1 MDEIV
6 FLNMKDCLLNNVVV
20 LNEEESTVLS
30 LKGKLGIHGI
40 QADPL
45 NVQVGKVLAK
55 DDIHNPDEINPDH
68 PVVDM
73 ESVRILCVAHY
84 RGGQEVDRQVEAVI
98 HHEEAIHLVVSRN
111 GANFT

>member
-1 MDEIV
+1 M
-6 FLNMKDCLLNNVVV
+6 
-20 LNEEESTVLS
+20 
-30 LKGKLGIHGI
+30 GKREVHEI

-45 NVQVGKVLAK
+45 NVQIDKALAK
-55 DDIHNPDEINPDH
+55 DDTHNLDEINPDH

-84 RGGQEVDRQVEAVI
+84 RGGQEVDRQVEAVV
-98 HHEEAIHLVVSRN
+98 HHEKAIHPVASRN